1 MSFDGYNPDIV
12 VLPLS
17 DNWIPDYESVD
28 TLSKRRVRLLF
39 VRPSDYEE
47 LLGIY
52 HNDLYSNQMFA
63 LNAMI
68 KVKRTVLYGW
78 GAATDAQLA
87 MGEES

>member
-52 HNDLYSNQMFA
+52 HND
-63 LNAMI
+63 
-68 KVKRTVLYGW
+68 
-78 GAATDAQLA
+78 
-87 MGEES
+87 